1 MYGTIILNNTIED
14 SISLLGKYKDS
25 LDQSGN
31 IFVLVRNEVDAI
43 GDITYDFLDVIDA
56 ATSIGYLYVNT
67 IVVPTE
73 DVVNAD
79 LPDNVLY
86 IIWLAKDKD
95 HFFNKDVIREN
106 HIWKDVEWGKRTKNY
121 NPKGK
126 DPGNVWIPTRDDGKA
141 HITEHIL
148 LSLSDVVNRL
158 HSCSVQQELDTLYV
172 TSKRIDK
179 LSLIDCIRIEQ
190 LSNTNITTE
199 SKPYRP
205 IQPRIVQ
212 QKQVT
217 GTVLFGT
224 SEKMDKIPNGSVNV
238 VITSPPYWDLKDYFK
253 EGQIGQESY
262 QTYLNRLYNVWKGC
276 YDKLTEDGSLWLNIN
291 IRTKNGKVILIPRDF
306 MQQCKKIGFHYKGV
320 LIWHKSSGIP
330 THNKN
335 IVDRHEYVLVFSKSE
350 KLNINSRICQFDD
363 YKNNC
368 INGGLFWNINR
379 KAGSVGKQ
387 FIHPAIY
394 PNSLVSRIVQITTS
408 ENDMVLDPF
417 LGSGTTLI
425 ASVLEGRNCIGYE
438 YNEGFKEL
446 ISSRYT
452 SEVNKGNISF
462 IESKIKPME

>member
-1 MYGTIILNNTIED
+1 MYGTIILNNTIEH
-14 SISLLGKYKDS
+14 SISLLGKYKDR

-43 GDITYDFLDVIDA
+43 GDVTSDFLDVIEG
-56 ATSIGYLYVNT
+56 ATTMGYLYVNT

-73 DVVNAD
+73 DRINAD

-86 IIWLAKDKD
+86 IVWLAKDKS
-95 HFFNKDVIREN
+95 HFFNKDVIRES
-106 HIWKDVEWGKRTKNY
+106 HIWKDVEWGKRAKNY

-126 DPGNVWIPTRDDGKA
+126 DPGNVWIPTKDDGKA

-148 LSLSDVVNRL
+148 LSLSDVINRL
-158 HSCSVQQELDTLYV
+158 HNCSAQKDLGTLYV
-172 TSKRIDK
+172 TSKGFDK
-179 LSLIDCIRIEQ
+179 LDLIDCIQIEQ
-190 LSNTNITTE
+190 LSSQDIAE
-199 SKPYRP
+199 GAKSYRQN
-205 IQPRIVQ
+205 QPHISL
-212 QKQVT
+212 QKHVK
-217 GTVLFGT
+217 GTVVFGT
-224 SEKMDKIPNGSVNV
+224 SERMTKIPNGSVNV
-238 VITSPPYWDLKDYFK
+238 VVTSPPYWDLKDYFK

-262 QTYLNRLYNVWKGC
+262 QTYLNRLYKVWKGC
-276 YDKLTEDGSLWLNIN
+276 YDKLSESGSLWLNIN
-291 IRTKNGKVILIPRDF
+291 IRTKNGSVILIPRDF
-306 MQQCKKIGFHYKGV
+306 VLQCKKIGFHYKGV

-330 THNKN
+330 THDKN

-350 KLNINSRICQFDD
+350 TLNINSRICEFTD
-363 YKNNC
+363 YKNEK

-394 PNSLVSRIVQITTS
+394 PNDLVSRIIQITTS

-425 ASVLEGRNCIGYE
+425 SAVMAGRNCIGYE

-446 ISSRYT
+446 IISRYKT
-452 SEVNKGNISF
+452 EVGNEDIIF
-462 IESKIKPME
+462 TK